1 MMTHGS
7 GALAFE
13 LSAVPGTPYRIALRR
28 WEGRRPCLVYLHGIG
43 LSGSGDWPRLRQSA
57 SLAGRASL
65 AVDLLGFGQS
75 PRPPGFSYELEDQ
88 AELLAALLP
97 RDGAAVALVGHSMG
111 GTIAILLAERLVRE
125 GRPPDAV
132 LLAEPNLRAEDAN
145 LSARVA
151 AIPLG
156 AFIKQ
161 WPQWVDATE
170 LPYYRDGVS
179 QAAPLAFHRSA
190 TSLGRHGQTALAHFV
205 ALPVSRKG
213 YVLGGKSD
221 AITQETARQV
231 AAARIPVVTVPGSGH
246 AFCGEDPEGLAQALA
261 QLLER

>member
-1 MMTHGS
+1 V
-7 GALAFE
+7 FE
-13 LSAVPGTPYRIALRR
+13 LSSVPATPYRIALRR
-28 WEGRRPCLVYLHGIG
+28 WEGRGPFLVYLHGIG
-43 LSGSGDWPRLRQSA
+43 LSGSGDWPRLMQSA
-57 SLAGRASL
+57 SLEGRASL

-75 PRPPGFSYELEDQ
+75 PRPPGFSYELADQ
-88 AELLAALLP
+88 AELVAALLP

-132 LLAEPNLRAEDAN
+132 LLAEPNLRTEDAN
-145 LSARVA
+145 LSARAA
-151 AIPLG
+151 AIPLEE
-156 AFIKQ
+156 FIKQ
-161 WPQWVDATE
+161 WPQWVEATE

-179 QAAPLAFHRSA
+179 QADPLAFHRSA

-205 ALPVSRKG
+205 ALPVARKG

-221 AITQETARQV
+221 APTRETARQV
-231 AAARIPVVTVPGSGH
+231 AAAGIPVVTVPGSGH
-246 AFCGEDPEGLAQALA
+246 AFCGEDPDGLARALA

>member
-1 MMTHGS
+1 V
-7 GALAFE
+7 FE
-13 LSAVPGTPYRIALRR
+13 LSPVPGTPYRIALRR
-28 WEGRRPCLVYLHGIG
+28 WEGRGPCLVYLHGIG
-43 LSGSGDWPRLRQSA
+43 LSGSGDWPRLMQSA

-75 PRPPGFSYELEDQ
+75 PRPQGFSYELTDQ

-145 LSARVA
+145 LSARA
-151 AIPLG
+151 AATPLEE
-156 AFIKQ
+156 FLEQ
-161 WPQWVDATE
+161 WPRWIEAWE
-170 LPYYRDGVS
+170 LPYYRDGNR
-179 QAAPLAFHRSA
+179 QADPLAFHRSA
-190 TSLGRHGQTALAHFV
+190 TSLVHHGQTALARFV
-205 ALPVSRKG
+205 ALRVARKG

-221 AITQETARQV
+221 APTRETARQV
-231 AAARIPVVTVPGSGH
+231 AAAGIPVVTVPGSGH
-246 AFCGEDPEGLAQALA
+246 AFCDEDPEGLAQALA